1 LFNLGE
7 TNLVML
13 INSYV
18 DFNFTADKYH
28 VKVSHFLFYRV
39 ELTISVSFSGDCKFS
54 RKEFVEE
61 KLMMRLNHDND
72 ISVEM
77 T

>member
-1 LFNLGE
+1 MFNLSE
-7 TNLVML
+7 TNFLVL
-13 INSYV
+13 IISYF
-18 DFNFTADKYH
+18 DYNLTADKYH
-28 VKVSHFLFYRV
+28 VKVSHLLFYRV

-61 KLMMRLNHDND
+61 KWMMRLNHDND